1 MELVTDLC
9 FSARNASTNDQIF
22 RIRLVEER
30 FKDVSDVKFQPEYP
44 GTAPT
49 VSLLHLLENGILKDR
64 ERFYPND
71 KKVLAYTLAHA
82 LLNLYEGP
90 WLQSLWT
97 LDNIFFPY
105 EANTGKLY
113 NIHQPYV
120 ACNLS
125 ADTPTLGTLDASHK
139 YPLILSFATLLL
151 ELETGEQV
159 QAIRTNKKGEPS
171 VFTTLREYCL
181 RSSKHQLSLRYGNAL
196 RACVNFSTCLEKELG
211 QDPSTTVPQVILK
224 YIVQELES
232 EIDLS
237 SRLEWGTRVLDLKSG
252 NTVVSREAEAEVVR
266 GSQQNTSYDL
276 RSSATAVST
285 NKTRKV
291 LGQTRYGGDTTARP
305 GQDVSRNPRSGTGR
319 LGPSLASETEPTG
332 KTLGVRRTTQSTDGS
347 REMGRIRTPPNRPP
361 SHLGHAS
368 IKSSSSRSIIPHKLQ
383 RHPIAQEV
391 FSAEPSCHRENFMDP
406 LPMVSPGENPSSYR
420 GQGTDRQLE
429 TLGGPQIMRYDN
441 NVIAYAGYLLVTYLM
456 RSLNMSLLMTAT
468 L

>member
-9 FSARNASTNDQIF
+9 FSARNASTNDQIL

-30 FKDVSDVKFQPEYP
+30 FKDASDVKFQPEYP

-49 VSLLHLLENGILKDR
+49 VSLLYLLENGILKDR
-64 ERFYPND
+64 YRFYPND
-71 KKVLAYTLAHA
+71 KKVLACTLAYA

-105 EANTGKLY
+105 AANTGKLY

-125 ADTPTLGTLDASHK
+125 ADIPTLGTLDALHE
-139 YPLILSFATLLL
+139 YPLIFSFATLLL

-159 QAIRTNKKGEPS
+159 QAIRTNKNGEPS
-171 VFTTLREYCL
+171 LSITLKEYC
-181 RSSKHQLSLRYGNAL
+181 RKSSKDQLSPGYGNAFE
-196 RACVNFSTCLEKELG
+196 ACVNFSEYLKKEQR
-211 QDPSTTVPQVILK
+211 QDPSTTVHQVILK
-224 YIVQELES
+224 YIVRELERD
-232 EIDLS
+232 IDLS
-237 SRLEWGTRVLDLKSG
+237 CRLEWGARVLDLKSR
-252 NTVVSREAEAEVVR
+252 TIVVSREAEAEVVR
-266 GSQQNTSYDL
+266 GSQKNTSCDL

-291 LGQTRYGGDTTARP
+291 LGQTRSGGDTTAQP

-319 LGPSLASETEPTG
+319 LGPSLTSETKPAG

-347 REMGRIRTPPNRPP
+347 REISRTRTPPNRPP

-368 IKSSSSRSIIPHKLQ
+368 IKSSSSRPIIPHKLQ

-406 LPMVSPGENPSSYR
+406 LPRVSPGENPSSYR

-441 NVIAYAGYLLVTYLM
+441 NVIAYAGYLLGT
-456 RSLNMSLLMTAT
+456 T